1 MSNNTTNITQKVF
14 TTFNTSSDVLPSI
27 PETITKGL
35 WSNNQGSLST
45 FFTSSTETATQ
56 KTYYYEVFNSASTAT
71 AAEAQFSVAYGNRL
85 GSGSILGVSSTND
98 SAVRAIYSQYKL
110 MLLEPGDTQFTISGS
125 NTDSIYIINVNRAR
139 LRESIDFSNFE
150 LCLGALSG
158 SFVANNVHTGSNVKI
173 NTSSG
178 SIRLIP
184 DTTAAG
190 TNTGISGKR
199 YNLVSG
205 SITAGV
211 FNSTDIYGLIYPQV
225 GVVILNGNK
234 LDTRLSFN
242 TVTGSNIAGDNAF
255 KLLTSIS
262 GAAAN
267 FNLPFQARSA
277 ETVKSTYYFV
287 RALANTYNYSSNP
300 TFVSG
305 STGQLAQSTFLPNAG
320 YGGPKTYITT
330 VGLYDDFG
338 NLLAVAKLS
347 QPLLKSNTRE
357 ALIKVKLDF

>member
-1 MSNNTTNITQKVF
+1 MSNQKVF
-14 TTFNTSSDVLPSI
+14 TKFATDDILSNLPAEI
-27 PETITKGL
+27 ITKGL

-56 KTYYYEVFNSASTAT
+56 KTYYYEVFNSASTVSS
-71 AAEAQFSVAYGNRL
+71 AESQFSVAYGNRL
-85 GSGSILGVSSTND
+85 GSGSLVTSGDLND
-98 SAVRAIYSQYKL
+98 STTRAIYSQYKL
-110 MLLEPGDTQFTISGS
+110 MLLEPSDRQFTISGS
-125 NTDSIYIINVNRAR
+125 NTDSIYIVNVNRAR
-139 LRESIDFSNFE
+139 LRESIDYSNFE

-158 SFVANNVHTGSNVKI
+158 SHVANSSHTGSNVKI
-173 NTSSG
+173 NTLSG
-178 SIRLIP
+178 SIRLVP

-190 TNTGISGKR
+190 TTAGIAGKR

-205 SITAGV
+205 SIGGTP
-211 FNSTDIYGLIYPQV
+211 NTTDIYGLIYPQV
-225 GVVILNGNK
+225 GVVVLNANK
-234 LDTRLSFN
+234 LDTKLGFN

-255 KLLTSIS
+255 KIFTSIS

-267 FNLPFQARSA
+267 FSLPFQARSS

-287 RALANTYNYSSNP
+287 NAKASEYNYSSNP

-305 STGQLAQSTFLPNAG
+305 STGILAQQTFLPNAG
-320 YGGPKTYITT
+320 FGGPKTYITT
-330 VGLYDDFG
+330 VGLYDDKG

-347 QPLLKSNTRE
+347 QPLLKTNTRQ